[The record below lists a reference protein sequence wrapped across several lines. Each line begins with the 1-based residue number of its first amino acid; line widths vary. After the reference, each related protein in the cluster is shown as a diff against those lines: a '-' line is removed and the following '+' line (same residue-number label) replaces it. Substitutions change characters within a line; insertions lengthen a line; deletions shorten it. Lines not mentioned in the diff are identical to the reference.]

1 MECDLYYSI
10 SLLTLKQNLYGVKL
24 EATSNPIPLL
34 DDVKN
39 SFFSIFLFI
48 NFFFWKGD
56 ALTISDADYEFHAL
70 LFPLLLALVL
80 LKETWT
86 QKYLQ
91 TISLVQLII

>member
-1 MECDLYYSI
+1 MMLKTPFFPFSF
-10 SLLTLKQNLYGVKL
+10 LL
-24 EATSNPIPLL
+24 I
-34 DDVKN
+34 
-39 SFFSIFLFI
+39 
-48 NFFFWKGD
+48 FFWKGD